1 MGTQTSFC
9 TFRVGSMKLGVEV
22 EQVQEVIREQSM
34 TRVPGAS
41 DVVRGLMNLRGQ
53 IVTAL
58 NLEKRLGLTPIGDAE
73 PRMNVVIRTSDA
85 PVSLLVHEIGDVL
98 VADSDC
104 LESLPETLQGVP
116 RELIRG
122 AYKLDGELLLL
133 LDTKKAMR
141 LVA

>member
-1 MGTQTSFC
+1 
-9 TFRVGSMKLGVEV
+9 MKLGVEV

-34 TRVPGAS
+34 TCVPGAS

-58 NLEKRLGLTPIGDAE
+58 NLEKRLGLTPVGDAE

-85 PVSLLVHEIGDVL
+85 PVSLLVHEIGNVL
-98 VADSDC
+98 VADADC
-104 LESLPETLQGVP
+104 LEPLPETLQGVS
-116 RELIRG
+116 RDLIRG

-133 LDTKKAMR
+133 LDTKKAMC